1 MYLNNTY
8 YVKQNAVSK
17 EIYNK
22 IIKLGQK
29 KKFKKGEIL
38 EGNQNNRSSKISWI
52 TDKTLDLE
60 LIKPIQYVNH
70 QAGWNFSLFEFEPF
84 QYTVYDKNDFYNYHI
99 DSLSEPYPNG
109 LIRKLSFTLCL
120 NDSYEGGELEITV
133 PNPKEED
140 EISVIDL
147 KAFKPGT
154 MLVFPSF
161 IWHRVKPVTKG
172 TRKVLVGWV
181 LGNQWS

>member
-1 MYLNNTY
+1 M
-8 YVKQNAVSK
+8 
-17 EIYNK
+17 
-22 IIKLGQK
+22 
-29 KKFKKGEIL
+29 
-38 EGNQNNRSSKISWI
+38 
-52 TDKTLDLE
+52 
-60 LIKPIQYVNH
+60 
-70 QAGWNFSLFEFEPF
+70 
-84 QYTVYDKNDFYNYHI
+84 
-99 DSLSEPYPNG
+99 
-109 LIRKLSFTLCL
+109 